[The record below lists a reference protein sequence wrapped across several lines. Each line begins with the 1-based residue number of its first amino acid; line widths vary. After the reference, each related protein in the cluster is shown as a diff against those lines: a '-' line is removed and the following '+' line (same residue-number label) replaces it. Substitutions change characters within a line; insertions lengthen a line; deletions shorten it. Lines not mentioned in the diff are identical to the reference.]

1 MSNLHNERYDEI
13 KSLLKKSR
21 MLLEQDNGET
31 ASQINIAQDIE
42 NNIQNDAEDDEDEYE
57 TADSSDDNEEE
68 TSKRDKVQKYR
79 VSGGILALHGKNKT
93 DLDIT
98 TDDKIAF
105 QETMDEFVSDVSDL
119 SDFGVLKVYHNE
131 VQWSGKVIDFDLEF
145 FFSIGENNGVYV
157 NGDMIK
163 LDDKLTEL
171 ITKLTSFYEKFKTK
185 WAKVIS
191 LRRKSITTEN

>member
-1 MSNLHNERYDEI
+1 MTNEYDEL
-13 KSLLKKSR
+13 KSLLKKTR
-21 MLLEQDNGET
+21 ILMEQST
-31 ASQINIAQDIE
+31 INNMAKSIE
-42 NNIQNDAEDDEDEYE
+42 NNIDSDVEKDDID
-57 TADSSDDNEEE
+57 TDDVKKDK
-68 TSKRDKVQKYR
+68 SKTYR
-79 VSGGILALHGKNKT
+79 ISGGLLTLHGKDKSDLELTTEEKT
-93 DLDIT
+93 SY
-98 TDDKIAF
+98 

-119 SDFGVLKVYHNE
+119 SDFGVLNVYHNE

>member
-1 MSNLHNERYDEI
+1 MTNEYDEL
-13 KSLLKKSR
+13 KSLLKKTR
-21 MLLEQDNGET
+21 ILMEQST
-31 ASQINIAQDIE
+31 INNMAKSIE
-42 NNIQNDAEDDEDEYE
+42 NNIDSDVEKDEIDTDDVKKDK
-57 TADSSDDNEEE
+57 
-68 TSKRDKVQKYR
+68 SKTYR
-79 VSGGILALHGKNKT
+79 ISGGLLTLHGKDKSDLELTTEEKT
-93 DLDIT
+93 SY
-98 TDDKIAF
+98 

-119 SDFGVLKVYHNE
+119 SDFGVLNVYHNE

>member
-1 MSNLHNERYDEI
+1 MTNEYDEL
-13 KSLLKKSR
+13 KSLLKKTR
-21 MLLEQDNGET
+21 ILMEQST
-31 ASQINIAQDIE
+31 INNMAKSIE
-42 NNIQNDAEDDEDEYE
+42 NNIDSDVEKDDID
-57 TADSSDDNEEE
+57 TDDVKKDK
-68 TSKRDKVQKYR
+68 SKTYR
-79 VSGGILALHGKNKT
+79 ISGGLLTLHGKDKSDLELTTEEKT
-93 DLDIT
+93 SY
-98 TDDKIAF
+98 

-119 SDFGVLKVYHNE
+119 SDFGVLNVYHNE

-191 LRRKSITTEN
+191 LRGKSITTEN